1 MPHFSLFN
9 CCLKKSL
16 HLNIS
21 SQLSVGVS
29 LPTVFDRSKFPQE
42 FTVYSH
48 LYFSDNMTDAI
59 HLFDRELNIFVTE
72 YSFPLTKINDMVM
85 LVPRTE
91 GKTRSV
97 GVLFLICLFGCLLD
111 LGSL

>member
-1 MPHFSLFN
+1 
-9 CCLKKSL
+9 
-16 HLNIS
+16 
-21 SQLSVGVS
+21 
-29 LPTVFDRSKFPQE
+29 VFDRSEFPQE
-42 FTVYSH
+42 FTVYGH

-97 GVLFLICLFGCLLD
+97 GFLFLVCLFVCLFVCLHVCWIWVLYDFD
-111 LGSL
+111 LHS